1 MYGIPTRETKRK
13 RNWGYPNHP
22 INFQPQFFLFPNQ
35 PFFSLFSFT
44 GAPSGPQAFFE
55 PVFFPFLISLRLAQQ
70 QHWPRVIN
78 QAKIE
83 DAAAIHMKAN
93 ICFPMRPSMLS
104 CSTDV
109 MAFCMIMKRTVA
121 MTVATVVKRAARK
134 VRMVMRRVSQ
144 RV

>member
-1 MYGIPTRETKRK
+1 MSFNDRDLGEFESIQDLLS
-13 RNWGYPNHP
+13 
-22 INFQPQFFLFPNQ
+22 INIRPQFFLFPNH
-35 PFFSLFSFT
+35 PFFFSLFSLT

-55 PVFFPFLISLRLAQQ
+55 PVFFPLLTSLRLAQQ

-83 DAAAIHMKAN
+83 LAAAIHMKAN
-93 ICFPMRPSMLS
+93 ICVPMWPSMLS
-104 CSTDV
+104 WSTEV
-109 MAFCMIMKRTVA
+109 MAFCMMMNRTVA

-134 VRMVMRRVSQ
+134 VRMVTRRPSQ